1 MKIGNIDVSKL
12 FIGGT
17 AVSKAYLGAT
27 EVYTASKPMA
37 NNEIWYT
44 TTDGNPIADT
54 VLQYNHTFD
63 ASGTALTLQ
72 SNTYKDGKGVLS
84 YSGDIA
90 RIEGQDDEDDYFGAY
105 NNSNTLTS
113 IEFPKTV
120 SKLEFGTLVDCPYVE
135 TVVFNS
141 LVLDM
146 GRNPLWVFNNG
157 GTSAHLHSIV
167 IQATTAPTLTTTTLK
182 DVADQGTLYY
192 PTGSDYSAWMTAL
205 ESAQWKGKAV
215 DDFSDMGRNPLWVFN
230 NGGTSAHLHSIVIQA
245 TTAPTLTTTT
255 LKDVADQGT
264 LYYPTGSD
272 YSAWMTALESAQW
285 KGKAVDDFSE
295 LFYGMR
301 LSPSSLTLDPSQI
314 DTKLYVR
321 CSESYSLSVE
331 GDIKDQILLPV
342 GGGVADLTGAKTAFT
357 VALKDINLSETK
369 TGTITVKSATYSKT
383 VPVVYYPTLYKE
395 ELEWIGN
402 GEDNNIDYNGKVMI
416 DSGYVPNINTNV
428 KLKFSTSRQNSG
440 TLIFGYYTGVFS
452 YTNQYWRFFNN
463 GQSYYFDCPNDG
475 NQRLTIDDR
484 RTSYGSPLEYKV
496 GNMYLNNL
504 TTGVSKSGTPLTAN
518 TWKHSLCFFGCDT
531 GNKKWY
537 GDKGIKFYNTQI
549 YEGETLVKDFIPVLD
564 FNNKPCMYEKIGK
577 TFHYNTGEEELTY
590 GRKTTA

>member
-12 FIGGT
+12 FIGGS

-27 EVYTASKPMA
+27 EVYTASKAIP

-44 TTDGNPIADT
+44 TSDGNPIADT

-90 RIEGQDDEDDYFGAY
+90 RIEGQDDENDYLGAFQH
-105 NNSNTLTS
+105 SNTLTG
-113 IEFPKTV
+113 IEFPKTL
-120 SKLEFGTLVDCPYVE
+120 SKLEYAKIVDCPYVE

-141 LVLDM
+141 LALDM
-146 GRNPLWVFNNG
+146 GTEPLWALNKG
-157 GTSAHLHSIV
+157 GNSEHLHSIV
-167 IQATTAPTLTTTTLK
+167 IQATTAPTLNRTTLMY
-182 DVADQGTLYY
+182 VAPQGTLYY

-205 ESAQWKGKAV
+205 ETAQWKGKAV
-215 DDFSDMGRNPLWVFN
+215 DDFS
-230 NGGTSAHLHSIVIQA
+230 
-245 TTAPTLTTTT
+245 
-255 LKDVADQGT
+255 K
-264 LYYPTGSD
+264 
-272 YSAWMTALESAQW
+272 
-285 KGKAVDDFSE
+285 

-301 LSPSSLTLDPSQI
+301 LSPSSLTLNPNKI
-314 DTKLYVR
+314 DTKLYVQ
-321 CSESYSLSVE
+321 CSEGYSLSVE
-331 GDIKDQILLPV
+331 GDIKDHILLPV

-383 VPVVYYPTLYKE
+383 VPVAYYYTLYKE

-402 GEDNNIDYNGKVMI
+402 GEYIDGDYVGNVMI
-416 DSGYVPNINTNV
+416 DTGYVPNINTNV
-428 KLKFSTSRQNSG
+428 KLKFSTSKQDNGR
-440 TLIFGYYTGVFS
+440 LIFGYYVGDLLDN
-452 YTNQYWRFFNN
+452 TNQYWRFFNN
-463 GQSYYFDCPNDG
+463 YETYYFDCPNDG
-475 NQRLTIDDR
+475 YQRLRINDKT
-484 RTSYGSPLEYKV
+484 TNYGSPLEYKV

-504 TTGVSKSGTPLTAN
+504 TTGASQIGTPLTTN
-518 TWKHSLCFFGCDT
+518 TWEHSLCFFGCDT
-531 GNKKWY
+531 GNDKWY
-537 GDKGIKFYNTQI
+537 GDKGIKFYYLKI

-564 FNNKPCMYEKIGK
+564 TNNKPCMYEKIGK
-577 TFHYNTGEEELTY
+577 TFHYNTGEDEPTY

>member
-27 EVYTASKPMA
+27 EVYTAYSPIP

-44 TTDGNPIADT
+44 TTDGNPIADM
-54 VLQYNHTFD
+54 VLEYNYTFD
-63 ASGTALTLQ
+63 ASGTELTLQ

-90 RIEGQDDEDDYFGAY
+90 RIEGEDNEDDFRGAY

-120 SKLEFGTLVDCPYVE
+120 SKLEFGTFVDCPYVE

-146 GRNPLWVFNNG
+146 GRSPLWVLNNG

-167 IQATTAPTLTTTTLK
+167 IQATTAPTLTRTTLM
-182 DVADQGTLYY
+182 DVAPQGTLYY

-215 DDFSDMGRNPLWVFN
+215 DDFS
-230 NGGTSAHLHSIVIQA
+230 
-245 TTAPTLTTTT
+245 
-255 LKDVADQGT
+255 K
-264 LYYPTGSD
+264 
-272 YSAWMTALESAQW
+272 
-285 KGKAVDDFSE
+285 

-301 LSPSSLTLDPSQI
+301 LSPSSLTLNPSKI
-314 DTKLYVR
+314 DTKLYVQ
-321 CSESYSLSVE
+321 CSEGYSLLVE
-331 GDIKDQILLPV
+331 GNIKDHILLPV

-357 VALKDINLSETK
+357 VALKDINLTESK
-369 TGTITVKSATYSKT
+369 TGTITAKSATYSKT
-383 VPVVYYPTLYKE
+383 VPVAYYYTLYKE
-395 ELEWIGN
+395 ELDWIGN
-402 GEDNNIDYNGKVMI
+402 GEYIDGDYLGNVMI
-416 DSGYVPNINTNV
+416 DTGYVPNINTNV
-428 KLKFSTSRQNSG
+428 KLKFSTSPQDNGR
-440 TLIFGYYTGVFS
+440 LIFGYYLGDLLDN
-452 YTNQYWRFFNN
+452 TNQYWRFFNN
-463 GQSYYFDCPNDG
+463 FNSYYFDCPNDG
-475 NQRLTIDDR
+475 YQRLRITDKK
-484 RTSYGSPLEYKV
+484 TNYGSPLEYKV

-504 TTGVSKSGTPLTAN
+504 TTGASQIGTPLTAN
-518 TWKHSLCFFGCDT
+518 TWEHSLCFFGCDT
-531 GNKKWY
+531 GSNKWY

-564 FNNKPCMYEKIGK
+564 TNNKPCMYEKIGK
-577 TFHYNTGEEELTY
+577 TFHYNTGEGEPTY

>member
-12 FIGGT
+12 FIGSS

-27 EVYTASKPMA
+27 EVYTTAKPIP

-44 TTDGNPIADT
+44 TTDGNPIADI

-90 RIEGQDDEDDYFGAY
+90 RVEGQNDEDDYFGAFQY
-105 NNSNTLTS
+105 SNTLTG
-113 IEFPKTV
+113 IEFPKTL
-120 SKLEFGTLVDCPYVE
+120 SKLEYATIVDCPYVE

-141 LVLDM
+141 LALNM
-146 GRNPLWVFNNG
+146 GTEPLWALNNG

-167 IQATTAPTLTTTTLK
+167 IQATTAPTLTTTTLMY
-182 DVADQGTLYY
+182 VAPQGTLYY

-215 DDFSDMGRNPLWVFN
+215 DDFS
-230 NGGTSAHLHSIVIQA
+230 
-245 TTAPTLTTTT
+245 
-255 LKDVADQGT
+255 K
-264 LYYPTGSD
+264 
-272 YSAWMTALESAQW
+272 
-285 KGKAVDDFSE
+285 

-301 LSPSSLTLDPSQI
+301 LSPSSLTLNPSQI
-314 DTKLYVR
+314 DTKLYVK
-321 CSESYSLSVE
+321 CSEGYSLSVE
-331 GDIKDQILLPV
+331 GDIKDHILLPV

-383 VPVVYYPTLYKE
+383 VPVGYYYTLYKE
-395 ELEWIGN
+395 ELDWIGN
-402 GEDNNIDYNGKVMI
+402 GEYNDGDYIGNVMI
-416 DSGYVPNINTNV
+416 DTGYVPNINTNV
-428 KLKFSTSRQNSG
+428 KLKFSTSQQDNGR
-440 TLIFGYYTGVFS
+440 LIFGYYVGDLLDN
-452 YTNQYWRFFNN
+452 TNQYWRFFNN
-463 GQSYYFDCPNDG
+463 YQTYYFDCPNDG
-475 NQRLTIDDR
+475 YQRLRIND
-484 RTSYGSPLEYKV
+484 SKSVYGSPLEYKV

-504 TTGVSKSGTPLTAN
+504 TTGASQIGTPLTAN
-518 TWKHSLCFFGCDT
+518 TWEHSLCFFGCDT
-531 GNKKWY
+531 GNDKWY
-537 GDKGIKFYNTQI
+537 GDKGIKFYYLKI

-564 FNNKPCMYEKIGK
+564 TNNKPCMYEKIGK
-577 TFHYNTGEEELTY
+577 TFHYNTGEDEPTY

>member
-27 EVYTASKPMA
+27 EVYTAYSPIP

-44 TTDGNPIADT
+44 TSDGNPIADM
-54 VLQYNHTFD
+54 VLEYNYTFD

-90 RIEGQDDEDDYFGAY
+90 RIEGEDNEDDYRGAY

-120 SKLEFGTLVDCPYVE
+120 SKLEFGTFVDCPYVE

-146 GRNPLWVFNNG
+146 GRSPLWVLNNG

-167 IQATTAPTLTTTTLK
+167 IQATTAPTLTTTTLMY
-182 DVADQGTLYY
+182 VAPQGTLYY

-215 DDFSDMGRNPLWVFN
+215 DDFS
-230 NGGTSAHLHSIVIQA
+230 
-245 TTAPTLTTTT
+245 
-255 LKDVADQGT
+255 K
-264 LYYPTGSD
+264 
-272 YSAWMTALESAQW
+272 
-285 KGKAVDDFSE
+285 

-301 LSPSSLTLDPSQI
+301 LSPSSLTLNQSQI
-314 DTKLYVR
+314 DTKLYVQ
-321 CSESYSLSVE
+321 CSEGYSLSVE

-342 GGGVADLTGAKTAFT
+342 GSGVADLTGAKTAFT

-369 TGTITVKSATYSKT
+369 TGTITVKSASYSKT
-383 VPVVYYPTLYKE
+383 VPVGYYHTLYKE

-402 GEDNNIDYNGKVMI
+402 GEYIDGDYIGNVMI
-416 DSGYVPNINTNV
+416 DTGYVPNINTNV
-428 KLKFSTSRQNSG
+428 KLKFSTSPQDNGR
-440 TLIFGYYTGVFS
+440 LIFGYYVGILIDDTK
-452 YTNQYWRFFNN
+452 QYWRFFNN
-463 GQSYYFDCPNDG
+463 FNSYYFDCPKDG
-475 NQRLTIDDR
+475 YQRLTIIDN
-484 RTSYGSPLEYKV
+484 TTNYGSPLEYKV

-504 TTGVSKSGTPLTAN
+504 TTGESRSGTPLTAN
-518 TWKHSLCFFGCDT
+518 TWEHSLCFFGCDT
-531 GNKKWY
+531 GSKKLY
-537 GDKGIKFYNTQI
+537 GDKGIKFYYLKI
-549 YEGETLVKDFIPVLD
+549 YEGENLVKDFIPVLD
-564 FNNKPCMYEKIGK
+564 TNNKPCMYEKIGK
-577 TFHYNTGEEELTY
+577 TFHYNTGEGEPTY

>member
-12 FIGGT
+12 FIGDT

-27 EVYTASKPMA
+27 EVYTAYSPIP

-90 RIEGQDDEDDYFGAY
+90 RIEGQDDEDDYLGAY

-146 GRNPLWVFNNG
+146 GTEPLWILNNG

-167 IQATTAPTLTTTTLK
+167 IQSTTAPTLATRTLK
-182 DVADQGTLYY
+182 FVAPQGTLYY

-215 DDFSDMGRNPLWVFN
+215 DDFS
-230 NGGTSAHLHSIVIQA
+230 
-245 TTAPTLTTTT
+245 
-255 LKDVADQGT
+255 K
-264 LYYPTGSD
+264 
-272 YSAWMTALESAQW
+272 
-285 KGKAVDDFSE
+285 
-295 LFYGMR
+295 LFYGMS
-301 LSPSSLTLDPSQI
+301 LSPSSLMLNPIQV

-321 CSESYSLSVE
+321 CSEGYSLSVE
-331 GDIKDQILLPV
+331 GDIKGHILLPV

-357 VALKDINLSETK
+357 VALKDINLSEIK

-383 VPVVYYPTLYKE
+383 VPVAYYPTLYKE

-402 GEDNNIDYNGKVMI
+402 GEYNNGDYDGNVMI
-416 DSGYVPNINTNV
+416 DTGYVPNINTNV
-428 KLKFSTSRQNSG
+428 KLKFSTSKQDNGR
-440 TLIFGYYTGVFS
+440 LIFGYYVGDLLDNTS
-452 YTNQYWRFFNN
+452 QYWRFFNYY
-463 GQSYYFDCPNDG
+463 QSYYFDCPNDVD
-475 NQRLTIDDR
+475 QRLRINDS
-484 RTSYGSPLEYKV
+484 TSVYGSPLEYKV

-504 TTGVSKSGTPLTAN
+504 TTGVSESGTPLTEN
-518 TWKHSLCFFGCDT
+518 TWEHSLCFFGCDT
-531 GNKKWY
+531 GKKKWY
-537 GDKGIKFYNTQI
+537 GDKGIKFYYVQI

-577 TFHYNTGEEELTY
+577 TFHYNTGEDELTY
-590 GRKTTA
+590 GRKAGA

>member
-27 EVYTASKPMA
+27 EVYTTAKPIP

-44 TTDGNPIADT
+44 TTDGNPIADI

-90 RIEGQDDEDDYFGAY
+90 RIEGQNDEDDYFGAFQY
-105 NNSNTLTS
+105 SNTLTG
-113 IEFPKTV
+113 IEFPKTL
-120 SKLEFGTLVDCPYVE
+120 SKLEYATIVDCPYVE

-141 LVLDM
+141 LALNM
-146 GRNPLWVFNNG
+146 GTEPLWALNNG

-167 IQATTAPTLTTTTLK
+167 IQATTAPTLTRTTLMY
-182 DVADQGTLYY
+182 VAPQGTLYY

-215 DDFSDMGRNPLWVFN
+215 DDFS
-230 NGGTSAHLHSIVIQA
+230 
-245 TTAPTLTTTT
+245 
-255 LKDVADQGT
+255 K
-264 LYYPTGSD
+264 
-272 YSAWMTALESAQW
+272 
-285 KGKAVDDFSE
+285 

-301 LSPSSLTLDPSQI
+301 LSPSSLTLNPSQI
-314 DTKLYVR
+314 DTKLYVK
-321 CSESYSLSVE
+321 CSEGYSLSVE
-331 GDIKDQILLPV
+331 GDIKDHILLPV

-383 VPVVYYPTLYKE
+383 VPVGYYYTLYKE
-395 ELEWIGN
+395 ELDWIGN
-402 GEDNNIDYNGKVMI
+402 GEYIDGDYIGNVMI
-416 DSGYVPNINTNV
+416 DTGYVPNINTNV
-428 KLKFSTSRQNSG
+428 KLKFSTSQQDNGR
-440 TLIFGYYTGVFS
+440 LIFGYYVGDLLDN
-452 YTNQYWRFFNN
+452 TNQYWRFFNN
-463 GQSYYFDCPNDG
+463 YQTYYFDCPNDG
-475 NQRLTIDDR
+475 YQRLRIND
-484 RTSYGSPLEYKV
+484 SKSVYGSPLEYKV

-504 TTGVSKSGTPLTAN
+504 TTGASQIGTPLTAN
-518 TWKHSLCFFGCDT
+518 TWEHSLCFFGCDT
-531 GNKKWY
+531 GNDKWY
-537 GDKGIKFYNTQI
+537 GDKGIKFYYLKI

-564 FNNKPCMYEKIGK
+564 TNNKPCMYEKIGK
-577 TFHYNTGEEELTY
+577 TFHYNTGEDEPTY

>member
-12 FIGGT
+12 FIGSS

-27 EVYTASKPMA
+27 EVYTTAKPIP

-44 TTDGNPIADT
+44 TTDGNPIADI

-90 RIEGQDDEDDYFGAY
+90 RIEGQNDEDDYFGAFQY
-105 NNSNTLTS
+105 SNTLTG
-113 IEFPKTV
+113 IEFPKTL
-120 SKLEFGTLVDCPYVE
+120 SKLEYATIVDCPYVE

-141 LVLDM
+141 LALNM
-146 GRNPLWVFNNG
+146 GTEPLWALNNG

-167 IQATTAPTLTTTTLK
+167 IQATTAPTLTTTTLMY
-182 DVADQGTLYY
+182 VAPQGTLYY

-215 DDFSDMGRNPLWVFN
+215 DDFS
-230 NGGTSAHLHSIVIQA
+230 
-245 TTAPTLTTTT
+245 
-255 LKDVADQGT
+255 K
-264 LYYPTGSD
+264 
-272 YSAWMTALESAQW
+272 
-285 KGKAVDDFSE
+285 

-301 LSPSSLTLDPSQI
+301 LSPSSLTLNPSQI
-314 DTKLYVR
+314 DTKLYVK
-321 CSESYSLSVE
+321 CSEGYSLSVE
-331 GDIKDQILLPV
+331 GDIKDHILLPV

-383 VPVVYYPTLYKE
+383 VPVGYYYTLYKE
-395 ELEWIGN
+395 ELDWIGN
-402 GEDNNIDYNGKVMI
+402 GEYNDGDYIGNVMI
-416 DSGYVPNINTNV
+416 DTGYVPNINTNV
-428 KLKFSTSRQNSG
+428 KLKFSTSQQDNGR
-440 TLIFGYYTGVFS
+440 LIFGYYVGDLLDN
-452 YTNQYWRFFNN
+452 TNQYWRFFNN
-463 GQSYYFDCPNDG
+463 YQTYYFDCPNDG
-475 NQRLTIDDR
+475 YQRLRIND
-484 RTSYGSPLEYKV
+484 SKSVYGSPLEYKV

-504 TTGVSKSGTPLTAN
+504 TTGASQIGTPLTAN
-518 TWKHSLCFFGCDT
+518 TWEHSLCFFGCDT
-531 GNKKWY
+531 GNDKWY
-537 GDKGIKFYNTQI
+537 GDKGIKFYYLKI

-564 FNNKPCMYEKIGK
+564 TNNKPCMYEKIGK
-577 TFHYNTGEEELTY
+577 TFHYNTGEDEPTY

>member
-27 EVYTASKPMA
+27 EVYTAYSPIP

-44 TTDGNPIADT
+44 TTDGNPISDM
-54 VLQYNHTFD
+54 VFEYNYTFD

-90 RIEGQDDEDDYFGAY
+90 RIEGEDNEDDFRGAF

-120 SKLEFGTLVDCPYVE
+120 SKLDFGTFVDCPYVE

-146 GRNPLWVFNNG
+146 GRSPLWVLNNG

-167 IQATTAPTLTTTTLK
+167 IQSTTAPTLTTTTLM
-182 DVADQGTLYY
+182 DVAPQGTLYY

-215 DDFSDMGRNPLWVFN
+215 DDFS
-230 NGGTSAHLHSIVIQA
+230 
-245 TTAPTLTTTT
+245 
-255 LKDVADQGT
+255 K
-264 LYYPTGSD
+264 
-272 YSAWMTALESAQW
+272 
-285 KGKAVDDFSE
+285 

-301 LSPSSLTLDPSQI
+301 LSPSSLTLNRNQI
-314 DTKLYVR
+314 DSKLYVQ
-321 CSESYSLSVE
+321 CSEGYSLSVE
-331 GDIKDQILLPV
+331 GDIKDHILLPV
-342 GGGVADLTGAKTAFT
+342 GSGVADLTGAKTAFT
-357 VALKDINLSETK
+357 VALKDINLTETK

-383 VPVVYYPTLYKE
+383 VPVGYYHTLYKE

-402 GEDNNIDYNGKVMI
+402 GEYIDGDFLGNVMI
-416 DSGYVPNINTNV
+416 DTGYIPNINTNV
-428 KLKFSTSRQNSG
+428 KLKFSTSPQDNGR
-440 TLIFGYYTGVFS
+440 LIFGYYTGDLLDN
-452 YTNQYWRFFNN
+452 TNQYWRFFNN
-463 GQSYYFDCPNDG
+463 FSTYYFDCPNDG
-475 NQRLTIDDR
+475 YQRLRIEDS
-484 RTSYGSPLEYKV
+484 TSVYGSPLEYKV

-504 TTGVSKSGTPLTAN
+504 TTGESKIGTPLTAN
-518 TWKHSLCFFGCDT
+518 TWEHSLCFFGCDT
-531 GNKKWY
+531 GNNKWY
-537 GDKGIKFYNTQI
+537 GDKGIKFYYLKI
-549 YEGETLVKDFIPVLD
+549 YEGENLVKDFIPVLD
-564 FNNKPCMYEKIGK
+564 TNNKPCMYEKIGK
-577 TFHYNTGEEELTY
+577 TFHYNTGEDEPTY

>member
-12 FIGGT
+12 FIGSS

-27 EVYTASKPMA
+27 EVYTTAKPIP

-44 TTDGNPIADT
+44 TSDGNPIADT

-90 RIEGQDDEDDYFGAY
+90 RIEGQDDENDYLGAFQH
-105 NNSNTLTS
+105 SNTLTG
-113 IEFPKTV
+113 IEFPKTL
-120 SKLEFGTLVDCPYVE
+120 SKLEYAKIVDCPYVE

-141 LVLDM
+141 LALDM
-146 GRNPLWVFNNG
+146 GTEPLWALNNG
-157 GTSAHLHSIV
+157 GNSAHLHSIV
-167 IQATTAPTLTTTTLK
+167 IQATTAPTLNRTTLMY
-182 DVADQGTLYY
+182 VAPQGTLYY

-215 DDFSDMGRNPLWVFN
+215 DDFS
-230 NGGTSAHLHSIVIQA
+230 
-245 TTAPTLTTTT
+245 
-255 LKDVADQGT
+255 K
-264 LYYPTGSD
+264 
-272 YSAWMTALESAQW
+272 
-285 KGKAVDDFSE
+285 

-301 LSPSSLTLDPSQI
+301 LSPSSLTLNPSKI

-321 CSESYSLSVE
+321 CSEDYSLSVE

-383 VPVVYYPTLYKE
+383 VPVGYYYTLYKE

-402 GEDNNIDYNGKVMI
+402 GEYNDGDYIGNVMI
-416 DSGYVPNINTNV
+416 DTGYVPNINTNV
-428 KLKFSTSRQNSG
+428 KLKFSTSQQNNG
-440 TLIFGYYTGVFS
+440 RLIFGYYVGDLLDN
-452 YTNQYWRFFNN
+452 TNQYWRFFNN
-463 GQSYYFDCPNDG
+463 YQSYYFDCPNDG
-475 NQRLTIDDR
+475 NQRLRINDKT
-484 RTSYGSPLEYKV
+484 TNYGSPLEYKV

-504 TTGVSKSGTPLTAN
+504 TTGVSRSGTPLTTN
-518 TWKHSLCFFGCDT
+518 TWEHSLCFFGCDT
-531 GNKKWY
+531 GNDKWY
-537 GDKGIKFYNTQI
+537 GDKGIKFYYLKI

-564 FNNKPCMYEKIGK
+564 TNNKPCMYEKIGK
-577 TFHYNTGEEELTY
+577 TFHYNTGEDEPTY

>member
-12 FIGGT
+12 FIGGS

-27 EVYTASKPMA
+27 EVYTAYSPIP

-44 TTDGNPIADT
+44 TTDGNPIADM
-54 VLQYNHTFD
+54 VLEYNYTFD
-63 ASGTALTLQ
+63 ASGTELTLQ

-90 RIEGQDDEDDYFGAY
+90 RIEGEDNEDDFRGAY

-120 SKLEFGTLVDCPYVE
+120 SKLEFGTFVDCPYVE

-146 GRNPLWVFNNG
+146 GRSPLWVLNNG

-167 IQATTAPTLTTTTLK
+167 IQATTAPTLTRTTLM
-182 DVADQGTLYY
+182 DVAPQGTLYY

-205 ESAQWKGKAV
+205 ETAQWKGKTV
-215 DDFSDMGRNPLWVFN
+215 DDFS
-230 NGGTSAHLHSIVIQA
+230 
-245 TTAPTLTTTT
+245 
-255 LKDVADQGT
+255 K
-264 LYYPTGSD
+264 
-272 YSAWMTALESAQW
+272 
-285 KGKAVDDFSE
+285 

-301 LSPSSLTLDPSQI
+301 LSPSSLTLNRNQI
-314 DTKLYVR
+314 DTKLYVQ
-321 CSESYSLSVE
+321 CSEGYSLSVE
-331 GDIKDQILLPV
+331 GDIKDHILLPV
-342 GGGVADLTGAKTAFT
+342 GSGVADLTGAKTAFT

-383 VPVVYYPTLYKE
+383 VPVGYYHTLYKE

-402 GEDNNIDYNGKVMI
+402 GEYIDGDYLGNVMI
-416 DSGYVPNINTNV
+416 DTGYVPNINTNV
-428 KLKFSTSRQNSG
+428 KLKFSTSKQDNGR
-440 TLIFGYYTGVFS
+440 LIFGYYTGDLLDN
-452 YTNQYWRFFNN
+452 TNQYWRFFNN
-463 GQSYYFDCPNDG
+463 FSSYYFDCPNDG
-475 NQRLTIDDR
+475 DQRLRINDS
-484 RTSYGSPLEYKV
+484 TSVYGSPLEYKV

-504 TTGVSKSGTPLTAN
+504 TTGVSRSGTPLTAN
-518 TWKHSLCFFGCDT
+518 TWEHSLCFFGCDT
-531 GNKKWY
+531 GNGKLY
-537 GDKGIKFYNTQI
+537 GDKGIKFYYLKI

-564 FNNKPCMYEKIGK
+564 TNNNPCMYEKIGK
-577 TFHYNTGEEELTY
+577 TFHYNTGEGEPTY

>member
-27 EVYTASKPMA
+27 EVYTASKPIP

-54 VLQYNHTFD
+54 VLEYNYTFD

-72 SNTYKDGKGVLS
+72 SNTYKGGKGILS

-90 RIEGQDDEDDYFGAY
+90 RIEGEENEDDYRGAY

-120 SKLEFGTLVDCPYVE
+120 SKLDFGTFVECPYVE

-146 GRNPLWVFNNG
+146 GRSPLWVLNGAG

-182 DVADQGTLYY
+182 YVADQGTLYY
-192 PTGSDYSAWMTAL
+192 PTGSDYSTWMTAL

-215 DDFSDMGRNPLWVFN
+215 DDFS
-230 NGGTSAHLHSIVIQA
+230 
-245 TTAPTLTTTT
+245 
-255 LKDVADQGT
+255 K
-264 LYYPTGSD
+264 
-272 YSAWMTALESAQW
+272 
-285 KGKAVDDFSE
+285 

-301 LSPSSLTLDPSQI
+301 LSPVSLMLNPSQV
-314 DTKLYVR
+314 DTKLYVQ
-321 CSESYSLSVE
+321 CSESYTVTAE
-331 GDIKDQILLPV
+331 GDIKDHILLPV

-357 VALKDINLSETK
+357 VALSDTGLAETK
-369 TGTITVKSATYSKT
+369 TGTITVKSASYSKT

-402 GEDNNIDYNGKVMI
+402 GEYNDSDNEKRAFCVIDT
-416 DSGYVPNINTNV
+416 GYIPNINTKV
-428 KLKFSTSRQNSG
+428 KLKIATKSQPDG
-440 TLIFGYYTGVFS
+440 TLIFGYYSSISS
-452 YTNQYWRFFNN
+452 YDNQYWRFFRA
-463 GQSYYFDCPNDG
+463 GEIYYFDCPNDG
-475 NQRLTIDDR
+475 DERVSLTLYENTNKILDF
-484 RTSYGSPLEYKV
+484 EV
-496 GNMYLNNL
+496 GNMYMTCI
-504 TTGVSKSGTPLTAN
+504 TTNQTDSNKTLTAN
-518 TWKHSLCFFGCDT
+518 TWKNSLCFFGCVFE
-531 GNKKWY
+531 GGYNY

-549 YEGETLVKDFIPVLD
+549 YEGENLVKDFIPVLD
-564 FNNKPCMYEKIGK
+564 YNGKPCMYEKIGK
-577 TFHYNTGEEELTY
+577 TFHYNTGKDELTY
-590 GRKTTA
+590 GRKTTEG

>member
-12 FIGGT
+12 FIGSS

-27 EVYTASKPMA
+27 EVYTAYSPIP

-54 VLQYNHTFD
+54 VLEYNYTFD

-90 RIEGQDDEDDYFGAY
+90 RIEGEDNEDDYRGAY

-120 SKLEFGTLVDCPYVE
+120 SKLDFGTFVDCPYVE

-141 LVLDM
+141 LVLNM
-146 GRNPLWVFNNG
+146 GTVPLWVLNNG
-157 GTSAHLHSIV
+157 GYSAHLHSIV

-182 DVADQGTLYY
+182 YVAPQGTLYY

-215 DDFSDMGRNPLWVFN
+215 DDFS
-230 NGGTSAHLHSIVIQA
+230 
-245 TTAPTLTTTT
+245 
-255 LKDVADQGT
+255 K
-264 LYYPTGSD
+264 
-272 YSAWMTALESAQW
+272 
-285 KGKAVDDFSE
+285 

-301 LSPSSLTLDPSQI
+301 LSPSSLTLNHSQI
-314 DTKLYVR
+314 DTKLYVQ
-321 CSESYSLSVE
+321 CSEGYSLSVE
-331 GDIKDQILLPV
+331 GNIKDHILLPV
-342 GGGVADLTGAKTAFT
+342 GSGVADLTGAKTAFT
-357 VALKDINLSETK
+357 VALKDINLSEPK

-383 VPVVYYPTLYKE
+383 VPVVYYYTLYKE

-402 GEDNNIDYNGKVMI
+402 GEYIDGDYLGNVMI
-416 DSGYVPNINTNV
+416 DTGYVPNINTNV
-428 KLKFSTSRQNSG
+428 KLKFSTSPQDNGR
-440 TLIFGYYTGVFS
+440 LIFGYYVGDLLDN
-452 YTNQYWRFFNN
+452 TNQYWRFFNN
-463 GQSYYFDCPNDG
+463 FTSYYFDCPNDG
-475 NQRLTIDDR
+475 YQRLRIDDN
-484 RTSYGSPLEYKV
+484 TTNYGSPLEYKV

-504 TTGVSKSGTPLTAN
+504 TTGVSRSGTPLTAN
-518 TWKHSLCFFGCDT
+518 TWEHSLCFFGCDT
-531 GNKKWY
+531 GNDKLY
-537 GDKGIKFYNTQI
+537 GDKGIKFYYLKI
-549 YEGETLVKDFIPVLD
+549 YEGENLVKDFIPVLD
-564 FNNKPCMYEKIGK
+564 TNNKPCMYEKIGK
-577 TFHYNTGEEELTY
+577 TFHYNTGEGEPTY

>member
-27 EVYTASKPMA
+27 EVYTAAKPIP

-54 VLQYNHTFD
+54 VLEYNYTFD

-90 RIEGQDDEDDYFGAY
+90 RIEGEDNEDDFRGAF

-113 IEFPKTV
+113 IEFPKTL
-120 SKLEFGTLVDCPYVE
+120 SKLDFGTFVDCPYVE

-146 GRNPLWVFNNG
+146 GRSPLWVLNNG

-182 DVADQGTLYY
+182 FVAPQGTLYY

-215 DDFSDMGRNPLWVFN
+215 DDFS
-230 NGGTSAHLHSIVIQA
+230 
-245 TTAPTLTTTT
+245 
-255 LKDVADQGT
+255 K
-264 LYYPTGSD
+264 
-272 YSAWMTALESAQW
+272 
-285 KGKAVDDFSE
+285 

-301 LSPSSLTLDPSQI
+301 LSPSSLTLNHSQI
-314 DTKLYVR
+314 DTKLYVQ
-321 CSESYSLSVE
+321 CSEGYSLSVE
-331 GDIKDQILLPV
+331 GDIKDHILLPV

-357 VALKDINLSETK
+357 VALKDINLLETK

-383 VPVVYYPTLYKE
+383 VPVGYYNTLYKE

-402 GEDNNIDYNGKVMI
+402 GEYNDGDYIGNVMI
-416 DSGYVPNINTNV
+416 DTGYVPNINTNV
-428 KLKFSTSRQNSG
+428 KLKFSTSPQNNG
-440 TLIFGYYTGVFS
+440 RLIFGYYVGDLFDD
-452 YTNQYWRFFNN
+452 TNQYWRFFNN
-463 GQSYYFDCPNDG
+463 YRDYYFDCPNDG
-475 NQRLTIDDR
+475 NQRLRITDN
-484 RTSYGSPLEYKV
+484 TTNYGSPLEYKV

-504 TTGVSKSGTPLTAN
+504 TTGVSRSGTPLTAN
-518 TWKHSLCFFGCDT
+518 TWEHSLCFFGCDT
-531 GNKKWY
+531 GNDKWY
-537 GDKGIKFYNTQI
+537 GDKGIKFYYLKI
-549 YEGETLVKDFIPVLD
+549 YEGENLVKDFIPVLD

-577 TFHYNTGEEELTY
+577 TFHYNTGEDELTY
-590 GRKTTA
+590 GRKTTS

>member
-27 EVYTASKPMA
+27 EVYTAYSPIP

-44 TTDGNPIADT
+44 TKDGNPIADT

-90 RIEGQDDEDDYFGAY
+90 RIEGQDDEDDYLGAFSY
-105 NNSNTLTS
+105 SNTLTG
-113 IEFPKTV
+113 IEFPKTL
-120 SKLEFGTLVDCPYVE
+120 SKLEYATIVDCPYVE

-146 GRNPLWVFNNG
+146 GTEPLWALNNG
-157 GTSAHLHSIV
+157 GTSEHLHSIV
-167 IQATTAPTLTTTTLK
+167 IQATTAPTLIRTTLMC
-182 DVADQGTLYY
+182 VAPQGTLYY

-215 DDFSDMGRNPLWVFN
+215 DDFS
-230 NGGTSAHLHSIVIQA
+230 
-245 TTAPTLTTTT
+245 
-255 LKDVADQGT
+255 K
-264 LYYPTGSD
+264 
-272 YSAWMTALESAQW
+272 
-285 KGKAVDDFSE
+285 

-301 LSPSSLTLDPSQI
+301 LSPSSLTLNPSQI
-314 DTKLYVR
+314 DTKLYVQ
-321 CSESYSLSVE
+321 CSEGYSLSVE
-331 GDIKDQILLPV
+331 GDIKDHILLPV
-342 GGGVADLTGAKTAFT
+342 GSGVADLTGAKTAFT

-369 TGTITVKSATYSKT
+369 TGTITVKSASYSKT
-383 VPVVYYPTLYKE
+383 VPVGYYYTLYKE

-402 GEDNNIDYNGKVMI
+402 GEYIDGDFIGNVMI
-416 DSGYVPNINTNV
+416 DTGYVPNINTNV
-428 KLKFSTSRQNSG
+428 KLKFSTSPQDNGR
-440 TLIFGYYTGVFS
+440 LIFGYYVGDLFDN
-452 YTNQYWRFFNN
+452 TNQYWRFFNN
-463 GQSYYFDCPNDG
+463 FNSYYFDCPNDG
-475 NQRLTIDDR
+475 YQRLTIIDN
-484 RTSYGSPLEYKV
+484 TTNYGSPLEYKV

-504 TTGVSKSGTPLTAN
+504 TTGESRSGTPLTAN
-518 TWKHSLCFFGCDT
+518 TWEHSLCFFGCDT
-531 GNKKWY
+531 GNDKWY
-537 GDKGIKFYNTQI
+537 GDKGIKFYYLKI
-549 YEGETLVKDFIPVLD
+549 YEGENLVKDFIPVLD
-564 FNNKPCMYEKIGK
+564 TNNNPCMYEKIGK
-577 TFHYNTGEEELTY
+577 TFHYNTGEGEPTY

>member
-27 EVYTASKPMA
+27 EVYTAYSPIP

-90 RIEGQDDEDDYFGAY
+90 RIEGQDDEDDYLGAFSY
-105 NNSNTLTS
+105 SNTLTG
-113 IEFPKTV
+113 IEFPKTL
-120 SKLEFGTLVDCPYVE
+120 SKLEYATIVSCPYVE

-141 LVLDM
+141 LALNM
-146 GRNPLWVFNNG
+146 GTEPLWVHN
-157 GTSAHLHSIV
+157 TSAVTKSKINSIV
-167 IQATTAPTLTTTTLK
+167 FQAATAPTITTQTFMA
-182 DVADQGTLYY
+182 VAPQGTLYY
-192 PTGSDYSAWMTAL
+192 PTGSDYSTVMAAL

-215 DDFSDMGRNPLWVFN
+215 DDFS
-230 NGGTSAHLHSIVIQA
+230 
-245 TTAPTLTTTT
+245 
-255 LKDVADQGT
+255 K
-264 LYYPTGSD
+264 
-272 YSAWMTALESAQW
+272 
-285 KGKAVDDFSE
+285 
-295 LFYGMR
+295 LFYGMK
-301 LSPSSLTLDPSQI
+301 LSPSSLMLNSSQI
-314 DTKLYVR
+314 DTKLYVQ
-321 CSESYSLSVE
+321 CSEGYSLSVE
-331 GDIKDQILLPV
+331 GDIKDHILLPV

-369 TGTITVKSATYSKT
+369 TGTITAKSASYSKT
-383 VPVVYYPTLYKE
+383 VPVTYYYTLYKE

-402 GEDNNIDYNGKVMI
+402 GEYIDGDYIGNVMI
-416 DSGYVPNINTNV
+416 DTGYVPNINTNV
-428 KLKFSTSRQNSG
+428 KLKFSTSSQDNGR
-440 TLIFGYYTGVFS
+440 LIFGYYVGDLLDRS
-452 YTNQYWRFFNN
+452 NQYWRFFNN
-463 GQSYYFDCPNDG
+463 FNSYFFDCPNDG
-475 NQRLTIDDR
+475 YQRLRIDDS
-484 RTSYGSPLEYKV
+484 TSAYGSPLEYKV

-504 TTGVSKSGTPLTAN
+504 TTGVSEIGTPLTAN
-518 TWKHSLCFFGCDT
+518 TWEHSLCFFGCDT
-531 GNKKWY
+531 GNDKWY
-537 GDKGIKFYNTQI
+537 GDKGIKFYYLKI
-549 YEGETLVKDFIPVLD
+549 YEGENLVKDFIPVLD

-577 TFHYNTGEEELTY
+577 TFHYNAGEGEPTY

>member
-12 FIGGT
+12 FIGSS

-27 EVYTASKPMA
+27 EVYTTAKPIP

-44 TTDGNPIADT
+44 TTDGNPIADI

-90 RIEGQDDEDDYFGAY
+90 RVEGQNDEDDYLGAFQY
-105 NNSNTLTS
+105 SNTLTG
-113 IEFPKTV
+113 IEFPKTL
-120 SKLEFGTLVDCPYVE
+120 SKLEYATIVDCPYVE

-141 LVLDM
+141 LALNM
-146 GRNPLWVFNNG
+146 GTEPLWALNNG

-167 IQATTAPTLTTTTLK
+167 IQATTAPTLTTTTLMY
-182 DVADQGTLYY
+182 VAPQGTLYY

-215 DDFSDMGRNPLWVFN
+215 DDFS
-230 NGGTSAHLHSIVIQA
+230 
-245 TTAPTLTTTT
+245 
-255 LKDVADQGT
+255 K
-264 LYYPTGSD
+264 
-272 YSAWMTALESAQW
+272 
-285 KGKAVDDFSE
+285 

-301 LSPSSLTLDPSQI
+301 LSPSSLTLNPSQI
-314 DTKLYVR
+314 DTKLYVK
-321 CSESYSLSVE
+321 CSEGYSLSVE
-331 GDIKDQILLPV
+331 GDIKDHILLPV

-383 VPVVYYPTLYKE
+383 VPVGYYYTLYKE
-395 ELEWIGN
+395 ELDWIGN
-402 GEDNNIDYNGKVMI
+402 GEYNDGDYIGNVMI
-416 DSGYVPNINTNV
+416 DTGYVPNINTNV
-428 KLKFSTSRQNSG
+428 KLKFSTSQQDNGR
-440 TLIFGYYTGVFS
+440 LIFGYYVGDLLDN
-452 YTNQYWRFFNN
+452 TNQYWRFFNN
-463 GQSYYFDCPNDG
+463 YQTYYFDCPNDG
-475 NQRLTIDDR
+475 YQRLRIND
-484 RTSYGSPLEYKV
+484 SKSVYGSPLEYKV

-504 TTGVSKSGTPLTAN
+504 TTGASQIGTPLTAN
-518 TWKHSLCFFGCDT
+518 TWEHSLCFFGCDT
-531 GNKKWY
+531 GNDKWY
-537 GDKGIKFYNTQI
+537 GDKGIKFYYLKI

-564 FNNKPCMYEKIGK
+564 TNNKPCMYEKIGK
-577 TFHYNTGEEELTY
+577 TFHYNTGEDEPTY